1 MTTAEMF
8 EQMKTELDD
17 RVAQL
22 RSAMDEM
29 QASCC
34 HAVHTFHEEIE
45 RMTEPAPAGGEKPTE
60 LTPAGGEKLYT
71 TLEVIQLVQEAV
83 SEEICGLGDDGM
95 LIAYEV
101 ERGIIRKLVK
111 EEDT

>member
-1 MTTAEMF
+1 MTTEEMF
-8 EQMKTELDD
+8 KQMKTELGDC
-17 RVAQL
+17 VAQL
-22 RSAMDEM
+22 RSEMDKM

-34 HAVHTFHEEIE
+34 HTVHTFHEEIE
-45 RMTEPAPAGGEKPTE
+45 RMTKPA
-60 LTPAGGEKLYT
+60 PAGGEKLYT
-71 TLEVIQLVQEAV
+71 TLEIIQLVQEAV

>member
-1 MTTAEMF
+1 MTTTEMF

-22 RSAMDEM
+22 RSAMNEM

-34 HAVHTFHEEIE
+34 HVAHTLEK
-45 RMTEPAPAGGEKPTE
+45 MTKPAPTGD
-60 LTPAGGEKLYT
+60 EKLYT
-71 TLEVIQLVQEAV
+71 VFEIIRLVQEAV
-83 SEEICGLGDDGM
+83 SEEICGPGDETM
-95 LIAYEV
+95 VVAYEV

-111 EEDT
+111 EDEHETNV